1 MILKA
6 RITRTLTLLAM
17 ILLVGLPSMAQN
29 SKKIAEQQ
37 RVIANLEKRIAEDER
52 KIKDLKSSKS
62 NTQKKVSLLTR
73 QIENRN
79 QLLNANRKQIN
90 LLNLDISRTD
100 STARSL
106 TAQLERSKAQYAEL
120 VRESYRNYRHN
131 NYLSYIFASE
141 SFTDVVRRITILR
154 DVALVRSA
162 KIKEIDSL
170 NHEVARHR
178 DTLARRKEA
187 LDATRRNLNS
197 QKQKLQKDANA
208 ARSTVKSLTKK
219 EKQAL
224 RDKIAREEQLELAIN
239 ELRRLTKGNKEGS
252 SFSKHTSNLN
262 LPVVGGT
269 VRKYKGN
276 MAEIVGNKDAKVITI
291 YTGKVLDIKRNRIT
305 NKYDVYVAHGEYIS
319 TYANLSEVCVEKG
332 AKVTKNQR
340 IGTIGSSVNVNT
352 MEMEYKMVFGI
363 YSPNPNEEMLASQCF
378 RKN

>member
-1 MILKA
+1 MILKD

-141 SFTDVVRRITILR
+141 SFTDVVRRITIL
-154 DVALVRSA
+154 RSA

>member
-1 MILKA
+1 MILKD

-90 LLNLDISRTD
+90 LLNRDISRTD

-239 ELRRLTKGNKEGS
+239 ELRSLTKGNKEGS